1 MATTTTESRAVK
13 TLTKTMEAQKD
24 KLSTLLNRVSTM
36 ADEIHVLKTDL
47 NRFKT
52 DVANDV
58 KYLTE
63 RVDG

>member
-1 MATTTTESRAVK
+1 MATTTESRAVK
-13 TLTKTMEAQKD
+13 SLTETVAAQKNQMS
-24 KLSTLLNRVSTM
+24 KMFNRMSTL
-36 ADEIHVLKTDL
+36 ADEIHVLKTEL

-58 KYLTE
+58 KYLTA